1 MSDTK
6 PVDQDYNLWAL
17 LEQVTTLIL
26 NARDQELSEYGT
38 TAMQAAVLF
47 ITNQVGDETTPAQIS
62 RWIFRKPSSV
72 TGILNR
78 MVKAG
83 LVERTKD
90 LPKRNQV
97 RVRLTEKGQKAYK
110 QSLKRVP
117 IHKVISALSE
127 EERRQLASLL
137 EKLRAKALKVTGVK
151 YKPPFP

>member
-1 MSDTK
+1 MADTR
-6 PVDQDYNLWAL
+6 PLDLDYNLWAL

-47 ITNQVGDETTPAQIS
+47 IINQVGDETTPADIS

-72 TGILNR
+72 TGILDR
-78 MVKAG
+78 MAKAG
-83 LVERTKD
+83 LLQRTKD
-90 LPKRNQV
+90 LPKRNMV
-97 RVRLTEKGQKAYK
+97 RVRVTEKGQKAFK
-110 QSLKRVP
+110 QSLKRKP
-117 IHKVISALSE
+117 IHLIMSALSQ

-137 EKLRAKALKVTGVK
+137 QKLRTRAIKVGGVK

>member
-1 MSDTK
+1 MADTR
-6 PVDQDYNLWAL
+6 PLDLDYNLWAL

-47 ITNQVGDETTPAQIS
+47 IINQVGDETTPADIS

-78 MVKAG
+78 MAKAG
-83 LVERTKD
+83 LLQRTKD
-90 LPKRNQV
+90 LPKRNMV
-97 RVRLTEKGQKAYK
+97 RVRVTEKGQKAFK
-110 QSLKRVP
+110 QSLKRKP
-117 IHKVISALSE
+117 IHLIMSALSQ

-137 EKLRAKALKVTGVK
+137 QKLRTRAIKVGGVK